1 MGSVPSFLLR
11 KLYVKGSL
19 RNTDTGFEVTIQNT
33 LAPGT
38 IVALAPLQVDGMEY
52 PLHNIKAVLPDGRQV
67 SAADVSAQAPVRF
80 TIGDKVVI
88 RVEGQPL
95 SVGRHTLTIAPKTM
109 EAGTLDIQAED
120 VIA

>member
-38 IVALAPLQVDGMEY
+38 IVALDPLQVDGMEY
-52 PLHNIKAVLPDGRQV
+52 PLHSTRAILPDGRQV
-67 SAADVSAQAPVRF
+67 SATDVSVQAPVRF

-88 RVEGQPL
+88 HVEGQPL
-95 SVGRHTLTIAPKTM
+95 PPGRHRLTIAPKTM
-109 EAGTLDIQAED
+109 EAGTLDIYAED

>member
-38 IVALAPLQVDGMEY
+38 IVALDPLQVDGMEY
-52 PLHNIKAVLPDGRQV
+52 PLHTTSAVLPDGRHV
-67 SAADVSAQAPVRF
+67 SATDVSAQAPVRF

-95 SVGRHTLTIAPKTM
+95 PAGRHRLTIAPKTM
-109 EAGTLDIQAED
+109 EAGTLDIHAED